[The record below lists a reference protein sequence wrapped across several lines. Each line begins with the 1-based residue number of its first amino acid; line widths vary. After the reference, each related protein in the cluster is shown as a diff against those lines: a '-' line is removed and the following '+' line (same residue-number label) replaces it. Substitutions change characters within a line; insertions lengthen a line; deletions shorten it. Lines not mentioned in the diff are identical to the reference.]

1 MIFIFLL
8 LPRND
13 IENLNVR
20 EIKTKEG
27 NTFAKNKDDWLPL
40 FENKTT

>member
-1 MIFIFLL
+1 MDWTI
-8 LPRND
+8 
-13 IENLNVR
+13 
-20 EIKTKEG
+20 IKTKEG